1 LEFTF
6 YFAAI
11 VIGLL
16 GSTHCLGM
24 CGGIVG
30 ALDVN
35 ASKTERTGLAR
46 MSRHFTYNAG
56 RIVSYSIAGAVAG
69 FIGLLAADYS
79 FGAAAIYGRLIAGL
93 FMIALGLYLAD
104 WWRILTIVE
113 KAGMH
118 IWKRI
123 QPLGQRFLPAKTPL
137 QAFGLGL
144 VWGWLPCGLVY
155 SVLALAAA
163 TTSPLNGALIMF
175 SFGLGTLPMLIAMG
189 ATATQ
194 MMKLVRHRIVR
205 QVTGASIILIGIYIC
220 MSAFSGHGHVKHMK
234 KAETYNSGLSKNI
247 AIDGDLISR

>member
-6 YFAAI
+6 YYTAI

-35 ASKTERTGLAR
+35 AGKTDQKGLTR
-46 MSRHFTYNAG
+46 ISRHLAYNAG
-56 RIVSYSIAGAVAG
+56 RIISYSIAGGIAG
-69 FIGLLAADYS
+69 FIGLLAADFS
-79 FGAAAIYGRLIAGL
+79 LGSAAPFGRFIAGL

-104 WWRILTIVE
+104 WWRVLTIVE

-118 IWKRI
+118 SWKKI
-123 QPLGQRFLPAKTPL
+123 QPLGQRFLPAKTPM

-175 SFGLGTLPMLIAMG
+175 SFGIGTLPMLIVMG

-194 MMKLVRHRIVR
+194 LMKLVRHPVIR
-205 QVTGASIILIGIYIC
+205 QLTGASITLLGLYIC
-220 MSAFSGHGHVKHMK
+220 MTA
-234 KAETYNSGLSKNI
+234 LSH
-247 AIDGDLISR
+247 